1 MKLKEFLDQNH
12 PGINEALVC
21 KSIGEKYSEFL
32 LIEKHKISNGELY
45 IINSHIYSDYDFLW
59 EETGPWEICWKSK

>member
-32 LIEKHKISNGELY
+32 LIEKHKISNG
-45 IINSHIYSDYDFLW
+45 
-59 EETGPWEICWKSK
+59 

>member
-1 MKLKEFLDQNH
+1 MKLKDFLNQNH

-32 LIEKHKISNGELY
+32 HYYINLPHHFYYQQSKYHQNHLHKMKY
-45 IINSHIYSDYDFLW
+45 F
-59 EETGPWEICWKSK
+59 